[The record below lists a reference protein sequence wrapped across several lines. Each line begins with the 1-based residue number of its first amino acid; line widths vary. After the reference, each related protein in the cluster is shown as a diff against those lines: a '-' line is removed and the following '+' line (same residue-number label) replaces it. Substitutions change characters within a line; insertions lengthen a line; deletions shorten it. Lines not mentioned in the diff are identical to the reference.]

1 MIASTALVKA
11 VEKARRLCSAMA
23 RGMLRPMWASARTAN
38 LNYFMYQ
45 LFFLF
50 LMFSF

>member
-38 LNYFMYQ
+38 LITEIQ
-45 LFFLF
+45 LGVPIIVVFF
-50 LMFSF
+50 